1 MQLDAFKPGL
11 DWNIDTTFP
20 KLSEPPC
27 DECCANEHPTV
38 VDYSNIADPTYTPV
52 EGDEIKVVINRVF
65 ETGAVRD
72 NNKNKPFI
80 HCLLG
85 YTRQRFGYHMSKN
98 ASKYGEFNFLKGIPT
113 EAYLESIDR
122 HLAAYMEGDRSEDHL
137 SSILFGVQGIM
148 LNEKNQGVPANQYF
162 K

>member
-1 MQLDAFKPGL
+1 MQYDAFKPEL
-11 DWNIDTTFP
+11 DWSTDTTFP
-20 KLSEPPC
+20 KLSEPPS
-27 DECCANEHPTV
+27 DECCANEYPTV
-38 VDYSNIADPTYTPV
+38 VDYSNIADA
-52 EGDEIKVVINRVF
+52 GKVNKDGVYAHDKRQF

-113 EAYLESIDR
+113 EAYLESLDR

-137 SSILFGVQGIM
+137 SSILFGIQGIM